1 MATDADILNSEVRKQ
16 WLTDFEE
23 RTSRIV
29 LDLAM
34 DLEVDEQ
41 RIQRWANDYLRLR
54 SAEEEM
60 NHESGDKGA
69 KVGRRLNRVK
79 ADFQTNLLSKEL
91 QENGLRST
99 VILEY
104 FKQERQ
110 VMIHN
115 GDYTS
120 PERIAETLK
129 ANAIAVGRTLATSE
143 ALFVVTDSLI
153 KRMEASS
160 TPDTLRTKLKKL
172 LVQVTRI

>member
-1 MATDADILNSEVRKQ
+1 MGIDADNVNSEVREQ
-16 WLTDFEE
+16 WFTDFLE
-23 RTSRIV
+23 RTNRIV
-29 LDLAM
+29 VDLAM
-34 DLEVDEQ
+34 DEAIDEQ
-41 RIQRWANDYLRLR
+41 RLQRWANDYLVLR

-60 NHESGDKGA
+60 NHESAEKGA
-69 KVGRRLNRVK
+69 KVGRRVARVK

-91 QENGLRST
+91 QENGLRSP
-99 VILEY
+99 VLLEY

-120 PERIAETLK
+120 PEHTAETLK
-129 ANAIAVGRTLATSE
+129 ATALEVGGILSTSE
-143 ALFVVTDSLI
+143 ALYVVNDALI

-160 TPDTLRTKLKKL
+160 TPDTLRTKLRKL